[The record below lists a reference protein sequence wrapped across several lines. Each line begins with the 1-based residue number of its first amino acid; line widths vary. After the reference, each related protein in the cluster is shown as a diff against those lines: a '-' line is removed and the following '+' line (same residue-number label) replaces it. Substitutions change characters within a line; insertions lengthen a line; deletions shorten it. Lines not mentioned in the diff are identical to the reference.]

1 MKKLFNYALLAAALL
16 VGVNVNAAND
26 CTVKIGSGQPQAAN
40 FVDVL
45 TNINGAD
52 YIGQTVVITLTD
64 NITIQN
70 PAGGKFYDFNIF
82 PGKTYTIDVT
92 IDMNGK
98 NIVGAPETFYRIRI
112 FKGKLTFTGKGVIEE
127 ISSSTKNDYASAG
140 VLYVA
145 GTGDDV
151 PETYAELIVDKDVTI
166 VSPMSYGVGLLH
178 ASYGSSVSGESK
190 SNVSNGAVLTVKGT
204 INANT
209 PVTTNGTMNYV
220 EDVNN
225 PTSPFINTLQPP
237 VINIEST
244 AVLIGNHDEEHL
256 SAAEQT
262 KYKTEIE
269 AAGYSVTE
277 YMSTSTCL
285 YAPGYAIYNIAGRIE
300 GGIGIYAK
308 GGKLNLNGAVVKATS
323 EHYFKPIAYGN
334 GCIGAGSAIVLD
346 SHTGYGQFDGMSIT
360 NSTIVSDNGYA
371 IEELATKGQ
380 TKLPDIDVNSGTF
393 VGGQG
398 AISTTAEE
406 REKIKDEGSIG
417 GGEWHN
423 TDVTPYLDPNKNTVL
438 EFADSEGK
446 HYQVV
451 VPISKDEMENSIA
464 AAAAKEAGE
473 RYAYIQENVNPEV
486 VDVDRTIDF
495 LLVDSAATVIVKS
508 GVVLD
513 AGTLMTEG
521 SQIAGK
527 GTGKVIVEAGGT
539 LIISGEQGAYTYD
552 ENSLVIET
560 SEANSGI
567 VLINPAVVLNT
578 TPKATIKFISK
589 AWRTNADEKEYQYFG
604 APTVGGVIKKIVAN
618 PATYKTQ
625 LDVWNGTGW
634 SEVGIMDGND
644 DSQLNYDVFNCAFG
658 FYSIL
663 STNPKGE
670 GNRIT
675 YTFSGNLYGNSNPK
689 VAVEKGWAPMS
700 NGFTGIMDGEEM
712 LNALENTGVD
722 EVVYTPTQTISGHLQ
737 WTGHTGLRYLEEV
750 KPMDVFMLRNNA
762 NKNELT
768 LNYKDLVWSPATEE
782 DEGSKAPKANN
793 FAVATVRVDGCGM
806 NDIVTVAEDNVFSA
820 DFDNRYDAEKYNNE
834 DIRFYVNADK
844 AYDIYATDNLNNT
857 FVGLM
862 TTKAGKYTISFENVT
877 GNFDL
882 IDNKTNARIAMAE
895 GTTYEFLAEA
905 GEDAYRFT
913 IVAGAQAPTDMQ
925 KTNAAV
931 KTTKALIN
939 NQIVISNGERFF
951 NVLGTEVK

>member
-16 VGVNVNAAND
+16 VGVNVNAANE
-26 CTVKIGSGQPQAAN
+26 VSLSINGGAATEYAKFTDALKAICEAAQSNTEEQKTEATITLLTDVAEFGYQDWITN
-40 FVDVL
+40 FVQDGSNTDRIKLNKGEYITIDLAGKTLTTQLRFNIYRAGIILTGAEGSKFNTAKTQVFTIYGACNKTASTGASKFVLDKNVVL
-45 TNINGAD
+45 TNNATGKINNVYCFGCM
-52 YIGQTVVITLTD
+52 GQSGNNYSGIQFDIYGKVFALGDGCTAFATNGSYTYNEDGFSIPQIHFYPGSEVHSSNNIVLTKTLTTEAKIAEAGQD
-64 NITIQN
+64 
-70 PAGGKFYDFNIF
+70 PATH
-82 PGKTYTIDVT
+82 KT
-92 IDMNGK
+92 
-98 NIVGAPETFYRIRI
+98 
-112 FKGKLTFTGKGVIEE
+112 
-127 ISSSTKNDYASAG
+127 SASA
-140 VLYVA
+140 
-145 GTGDDV
+145 
-151 PETYAELIVDKDVTI
+151 I
-166 VSPMSYGVGLLH
+166 
-178 ASYGSSVSGESK
+178 
-190 SNVSNGAVLTVKGT
+190 
-204 INANT
+204 
-209 PVTTNGTMNYV
+209 
-220 EDVNN
+220 
-225 PTSPFINTLQPP
+225 
-237 VINIEST
+237 
-244 AVLIGNHDEEHL
+244 
-256 SAAEQT
+256 
-262 KYKTEIE
+262 
-269 AAGYSVTE
+269 
-277 YMSTSTCL
+277 
-285 YAPGYAIYNIAGRIE
+285 YAPGVANLVVEGLVE
-300 GGIGIYAK
+300 GGVGIYAK
-308 GGKLNLNGAVVKATS
+308 AGHITLNGAVVRATAAEYS
-323 EHYFKPIAYGN
+323 APIAYGN
-334 GCIGAGSAIVLD
+334 GFYGCGSAIILD
-346 SHTGYGQFDGMSIT
+346 SHEGYGELSGVEISNT
-360 NSTIVSDNGYA
+360 TVVSDHGYA
-371 IEELATKGQ
+371 IEEVATQGQ

-398 AISTTAEE
+398 AITTTTEE
-406 REKIKDEGSIG
+406 RDKIKGDGTIT

-423 TDVTPYLDPNKNTVL
+423 SDVTPYLDPSKNTVL
-438 EFADSEGK
+438 EFTDSEGK

-451 VPISKDEMENSIA
+451 VPISKDDMESTIA
-464 AAAAKEAGE
+464 DAAAKEAGE